1 MKPSTSL
8 KTSETSNPIRDLAFS
23 RSMTAKM
30 LKEGEIA
37 AAACFASASAKLILP
52 ATRWGLLNH
61 YLLTAPAVARVA
73 EQLVQAITDEIQHVQ
88 GYEQIVDEICRE
100 IDQQ

>member
-1 MKPSTSL
+1 MKPSTCL

-30 LKEGEIA
+30 LTEGEVA
-37 AAACFASASAKLILP
+37 ASACFASASARLILP

-61 YLLTAPAVARVA
+61 FLLTAPAVARVA
-73 EQLVQAITDEIQHVQ
+73 EQLVQAITNEIQDVA
-88 GYEQIVDEICRE
+88 GYEQIVDDICRE
-100 IDQQ
+100 IDNQ